1 MKTNTRRPFHRPGE
15 LFNQVLDA
23 FAVTAELPDL
33 FRARAVCRTFAARLG
48 HELLTQATPAL
59 ETEHSLHLF
68 ASVSQIF
75 ANKPPVCALWKVNL
89 ATVLYNQVLSPRGA
103 EPEIFAFLRKVAKDM
118 QIGMC
123 SAKPDDILENLWRT
137 TAAMN

>member
-1 MKTNTRRPFHRPGE
+1 MHSLLLPNFQTSS
-15 LFNQVLDA
+15 VL
-23 FAVTAELPDL
+23 VRYVEPSLPDSVTSSL
-33 FRARAVCRTFAARLG
+33 PSYAGVRDGAY
-48 HELLTQATPAL
+48 
-59 ETEHSLHLF
+59 LHLF

-75 ANKPPVCALWKVNL
+75 ANKPPVCAFWKVNL